1 MDPSRQERLRRQARR
16 APIVPLAHQLSIIF
30 QVHPDIEAS
39 LDERTL
45 GRADIPAGLQRLRA
59 ILRHSTAHVMAAA
72 VLDLFPG
79 TVIGI
84 GPATD
89 EGFYYDFGFKER
101 LLPEQLPKIEARMRE
116 IIKAAPPFTK
126 EELPRTDAVALF
138 ERLHQPLK
146 VELIADKVI
155 DATARIYRTGDFVDL
170 CLGPHVANAG
180 LLGAFRLLSIAGA
193 YWKGSEKNQQL
204 TRIYGT
210 AFPTQEQ
217 LDTHL
222 KMLEDAAKRDH
233 RKLGKELDLFLI
245 DEMVGRGLP
254 LLTPKGATIRR
265 QMEEFILRLERR
277 QGYEHVKT
285 PDIARLDIYKISGHF
300 ERYRDSMYAPSEME
314 EEQWQLRPMNCPH
327 HIRVF
332 QRKAYS
338 FRELPVRIAE
348 LGTVY
353 RYEKSGEVSGLIRV
367 RAFTIND
374 AHIFCRPDQL
384 NDEFERVIELILQ
397 VYRAF
402 GITDFYFRL
411 SLRDD
416 SSNKWMGDPAV
427 WQRAQ
432 DAAREALRAS
442 GHPFVEATGEA
453 AFYGP
458 KLDVQIKDAIGRE
471 FSLST
476 NQIDFLMPER
486 FGLEYVTSTQE
497 MERPVMIHRAPI
509 GSMERFMAYV
519 IERYAG
525 AFPVWLAPVQV
536 VFIPIAD
543 RHVEAVAKLADRF
556 RQRDLRVEVDGR
568 SERMQA
574 KIRDAQLQKVPYMA
588 VVGDKELE
596 AGTLN
601 IRRREGGDQVALG
614 VEDFLRQLEDES
626 RLPL

>member
-1 MDPSRQERLRRQARR
+1 MSEDLE
-16 APIVPLAHQLSIIF
+16 
-30 QVHPDIEAS
+30 
-39 LDERTL
+39 T
-45 GRADIPAGLQRLRA
+45 
-59 ILRHSTAHVMAAA
+59 LRHSTAHVMAAA
-72 VLDLFPG
+72 VLDLFPA

-89 EGFYYDFGFKER
+89 EGFYYDFAFKDR
-101 LLPEQLPKIEARMRE
+101 LLPEALPRIEAKMRE
-116 IIKAAPPFTK
+116 IIKDATPFVR
-126 EELPRTDAVALF
+126 EEIPRDEAIALF
-138 ERLHQPLK
+138 DRLHQPLK
-146 VELIADKVI
+146 VELIADKVT
-155 DATARIYRTGDFVDL
+155 DAKARLYRTGDFVDL

-180 LLGAFRLLSIAGA
+180 QLGAFKLLSIAGA

-210 AFPTQEQ
+210 AFPTQTE
-217 LDTHL
+217 LDAHL
-222 KMLEDAAKRDH
+222 AMLEEAAKRDH
-233 RKLGKELDLFLI
+233 RKLGKELDLFLV

-254 LLTPKGATIRR
+254 LLTPKGSTIRR

-285 PDIARLDIYKISGHF
+285 PDLARLEIYKTSGHY
-300 ERYRDSMYAPSEME
+300 ERYHDSMYPASEIEGE
-314 EEQWQLRPMNCPH
+314 EWQLRPMNCPH

-338 FRELPVRIAE
+338 FRDLPVRIAE

-384 NDEFERVIELILQ
+384 NVEFERVIQLIFQ

-416 SSNKWMGDPAV
+416 VSNKWMGDPAI
-427 WQRAQ
+427 WQKAQ

-442 GHPFVEATGEA
+442 GHPFVEAPGEA

-471 FSLST
+471 FTLST

-486 FGLEYVTSTQE
+486 FGLEYVNSDQT

-509 GSMERFMAYV
+509 GSMERFMAYL
-519 IERYAG
+519 IEHYAG
-525 AFPVWLAPVQV
+525 AFPTWLAPVQA

-543 RHVEAVAKLADRF
+543 RHVEAVSKLADRF

-568 SERMQA
+568 NERMQA

-601 IRRREGGDQVALG
+601 IRRREGGDQVSMTVDA
-614 VEDFLRQLEDES
+614 FLEHLAGES
-626 RLPL
+626 KLPL

>member
-1 MDPSRQERLRRQARR
+1 MSENL
-16 APIVPLAHQLSIIF
+16 
-30 QVHPDIEAS
+30 E
-39 LDERTL
+39 T
-45 GRADIPAGLQRLRA
+45 
-59 ILRHSTAHVMAAA
+59 LRHSTAHVMAAA

-89 EGFYYDFGFKER
+89 EGFYYDFGFAER

-116 IIKAAPPFTK
+116 IIKAAPPFIK
-126 EELPRTDAVALF
+126 EELPRADAVALF

-146 VELIADKVI
+146 VELIGDKVT
-155 DATARIYRTGDFVDL
+155 DATARVYRTGDFVDL

-180 LLGAFRLLSIAGA
+180 QLGAFRLLSIAGA

-210 AFPTQEQ
+210 AFPTEEE
-217 LDTHL
+217 LDSHL

-233 RKLGKELDLFLI
+233 RKLGKELDLYLI

-254 LLTPKGATIRR
+254 LLTPKGAAIRR

-285 PDIARLDIYKISGHF
+285 PDIARLEIYKTSGHY

-397 VYRAF
+397 VYKAF

-442 GHPFVEATGEA
+442 GHPFVEAPGEA

-486 FGLEYVTSTQE
+486 FALEYVTSTQA

-509 GSMERFMAYV
+509 GSMERFMAYL

-525 AFPVWLAPVQV
+525 AFPVWLAPVQL

-543 RHVEAVAKLADRF
+543 RHLEAVSKLADRF

-568 SERMQA
+568 GERMQA
-574 KIRDAQLQKVPYMA
+574 KIRDAQLQKVPFMA

-596 AGTLN
+596 AGSLN
-601 IRRREGGDQVALG
+601 IRRREGGDQVAIV

>member
-1 MDPSRQERLRRQARR
+1 MSVDLE
-16 APIVPLAHQLSIIF
+16 
-30 QVHPDIEAS
+30 
-39 LDERTL
+39 T
-45 GRADIPAGLQRLRA
+45 
-59 ILRHSTAHVMAAA
+59 LRHSTAHVMAAA

-89 EGFYYDFGFKER
+89 EGFYYDFAFKDR
-101 LLPEQLPKIEARMRE
+101 LQPEALPRIEAKMRE
-116 IIKAAPPFTK
+116 IIKQAPPFVK
-126 EELPRTDAVALF
+126 EEIPRADAVALF
-138 ERLHQPLK
+138 EHLHQPLK
-146 VELIADKVI
+146 VELIADKVTEG
-155 DATARIYRTGDFVDL
+155 TARVYRTGDFVDL

-180 LLGAFRLLSIAGA
+180 QLGAFRLLSIAGA

-210 AFPTQEQ
+210 AFPTEAE
-217 LDTHL
+217 LDSHL

-233 RKLGKELDLFLI
+233 RKLGKDLDLFVV

-254 LLTPKGATIRR
+254 LLTPKGTAVRR
-265 QMEEFILRLERR
+265 QMEEFILRLEQR
-277 QGYEHVKT
+277 QGYQHVKT
-285 PDIARLDIYKISGHF
+285 PDIARLEIYKISGHF
-300 ERYRDSMYAPSEME
+300 ERYRESMYPPSEME
-314 EEQWQLRPMNCPH
+314 DEEWQLRPMNCPH

-332 QRKAYS
+332 ARKAYS
-338 FRELPVRIAE
+338 FRDMPVRLAE

-384 NDEFERVIELILQ
+384 NEEFERVIQLILQ

-402 GITDFYFRL
+402 GIKDFYFRL

-416 SSNKWMGDPAV
+416 ASNKWMGDPAV

-442 GHPFVEATGEA
+442 GHPFVEAPGEA

-471 FSLST
+471 FTLST

-486 FGLEYVTSTQE
+486 FGLEYVTSEQS
-497 MERPVMIHRAPI
+497 MARPVMIHRAPI
-509 GSMERFMAYV
+509 GSMERFMAYL
-519 IERYAG
+519 IETYAG
-525 AFPVWLAPVQV
+525 AFPVWLAPVQLT
-536 VFIPIAD
+536 FIPIAD
-543 RHVEAVAKLADRF
+543 RHVEAVGRLADRF
-556 RQRDLRVEVDGR
+556 RQADLRVEVDGR

-601 IRRREGGDQVALG
+601 IRRREGGEQESVPTD
-614 VEDFLRQLEDES
+614 DFLARLAREAQ
-626 RLPL
+626 LPLE

>member
-1 MDPSRQERLRRQARR
+1 MSDDLE
-16 APIVPLAHQLSIIF
+16 
-30 QVHPDIEAS
+30 
-39 LDERTL
+39 T
-45 GRADIPAGLQRLRA
+45 
-59 ILRHSTAHVMAAA
+59 LRHSTAHVMAAA

-89 EGFYYDFGFKER
+89 EGFYYDFAFQDR
-101 LLPEQLPKIEARMRE
+101 LLPEALPKIEARMHE
-116 IIKAAPPFTK
+116 IVKAATPFVK
-126 EELPRTDAVALF
+126 EEVPRAEAVALF

-146 VELIADKVI
+146 VELIEEKVTEP
-155 DATARIYRTGDFVDL
+155 TARLYRTGDFVDL
-170 CLGPHVANAG
+170 CLGPHVPNAG
-180 LLGAFRLLSIAGA
+180 KLGAFRLLSIAGA

-210 AFPTQEQ
+210 AFPTQAE
-217 LDTHL
+217 LDAHL
-222 KMLEDAAKRDH
+222 TMLEEAAKRDH
-233 RKLGKELDLFLI
+233 RKLGKELDLFLV

-254 LLTPKGATIRR
+254 LLTPKGAAIRH
-265 QMEEFILRLERR
+265 QLEEFILRLERR

-285 PDIARLDIYKISGHF
+285 PDIARLELYKVSGHL
-300 ERYRDSMYAPSEME
+300 ERYHDSMYAPSEME
-314 EEQWQLRPMNCPH
+314 DEEWQLRPMNCPH

-332 QRKAYS
+332 QRKPSS
-338 FRELPVRIAE
+338 FRDLPVRIAE

-384 NDEFERVIELILQ
+384 NVEFERVIQLILQ

-402 GITDFYFRL
+402 GIKDFYFRL
-411 SLRDD
+411 SLRDEV
-416 SSNKWMGDPAV
+416 SNKWMGDPAI

-442 GHPFVEATGEA
+442 GHPFVEAPGEA

-476 NQIDFLMPER
+476 NQIDFLLPER
-486 FGLEYVTSTQE
+486 FGLEYVTSEQT
-497 MERPVMIHRAPI
+497 MARPVMLHRAPI
-509 GSMERFMAYV
+509 GSMERFMAYL
-519 IERYAG
+519 IEHYGG

-543 RHVEAVAKLADRF
+543 RHLEAVTKLAERF
-556 RQRDLRVEVDGR
+556 RDRDLRVEVDGKA
-568 SERMQA
+568 ERMQA
-574 KIRDAQLQKVPYMA
+574 KIRNAQLQKVPYMA

-596 AGTLN
+596 GGTLN
-601 IRRREGGDQVALG
+601 IRRREGGDQVS
-614 VEDFLRQLEDES
+614 VTVDQFLARLEREAQ
-626 RLPL
+626 LPL

>member
-1 MDPSRQERLRRQARR
+1 MSEDLE
-16 APIVPLAHQLSIIF
+16 V
-30 QVHPDIEAS
+30 
-39 LDERTL
+39 
-45 GRADIPAGLQRLRA
+45 
-59 ILRHSTAHVMAAA
+59 LRHSTAHVMAAA
-72 VLDLFPG
+72 VLELFPG

-89 EGFYYDFGFKER
+89 EGFYYDFGFRER
-101 LLPEQLPKIEARMRE
+101 LQPEDLPKIEARMRE
-116 IIKAAPPFTK
+116 IVKAAPTFVK
-126 EELPRTDAVALF
+126 QEVPRAEATALF
-138 ERLHQPLK
+138 EGLHQPLK
-146 VELIADKVI
+146 VELIKDKVT
-155 DATARIYRTGDFVDL
+155 DATARLYRTGDFVDL

-180 LLGAFRLLSIAGA
+180 QLGAFRLLSIAGA

-210 AFPTQEQ
+210 AFPTEQE
-217 LDTHL
+217 LDAHL
-222 KMLEDAAKRDH
+222 KMLEEAAKRDH

-265 QMEEFILRLERR
+265 QMEEFVLRLERR

-285 PDIARLDIYKISGHF
+285 SDIARLEMYKISGHF
-300 ERYRDSMYAPSEME
+300 ERYRDSMYPPSEIE
-314 EEQWQLRPMNCPH
+314 DEQWQLRPMNCPH

-332 QRKAYS
+332 QRRAYS
-338 FRELPVRIAE
+338 FRDLPVRIAE

-384 NDEFERVIELILQ
+384 NEEFERVIQLIFQ

-402 GITDFYFRL
+402 GITDFFFRL

-416 SSNKWMGDPAV
+416 TSGKWMGDPAV

-432 DAAREALRAS
+432 DAARAALRAS
-442 GHPFVEATGEA
+442 GHPFVEAPGEA

-486 FGLEYVTSTQE
+486 FGLEYVTSDQR

-509 GSMERFMAYV
+509 GSMERFMAYL
-519 IERYAG
+519 IEHYGG
-525 AFPVWLAPVQV
+525 AFPVWLAPVQL

-543 RHVEAVAKLADRF
+543 RHLEAVSGLADRF
-556 RQRDLRVEVDGR
+556 RQRDLRVEIDGR

-574 KIRDAQLQKVPYMA
+574 KIRAAQLQKVPYMA

-601 IRRREGGDQVALG
+601 IRRREGGDQVSIS
-614 VEDFLRQLEDES
+614 VDEFLRQLEEES

>member
-1 MDPSRQERLRRQARR
+1 MSEDLE
-16 APIVPLAHQLSIIF
+16 
-30 QVHPDIEAS
+30 
-39 LDERTL
+39 T
-45 GRADIPAGLQRLRA
+45 
-59 ILRHSTAHVMAAA
+59 LRHSTAHVMAAA

-89 EGFYYDFGFKER
+89 EGFYYDFGFARR
-101 LLPEQLPKIEARMRE
+101 LVPEDLPAIEAKMRE
-116 IIKAAPPFTK
+116 IIEVAPRFVQ
-126 EELPRTDAVALF
+126 EEVPRDQAIALF

-146 VELIADKVI
+146 VELIGDKVL
-155 DATARIYRTGDFVDL
+155 DGTARVYRTGDFVDL
-170 CLGPHVANAG
+170 CLGPHVPDAG
-180 LLGAFRLLSIAGA
+180 KLGAFKLLSIAGA

-210 AFPTQEQ
+210 AFPSQAE
-217 LDTHL
+217 LDEHL
-222 KMLEDAAKRDH
+222 KRVEEAAKRDH
-233 RKLGKELDLFLI
+233 RKLGKELDLFVV

-265 QMEEFILRLERR
+265 QMEEFILRIERR
-277 QGYEHVKT
+277 QGYQHVKT
-285 PDIARLDIYKISGHF
+285 SDIARLDMYKTSGHY
-300 ERYRDSMYAPSEME
+300 ERYRDSMYGPSKME
-314 EEQWQLRPMNCPH
+314 DEEWQLRPMNCPH

-332 QRKAYS
+332 QRRAYS
-338 FRELPVRIAE
+338 FRDLPVRLAE

-384 NDEFERVIELILQ
+384 TEEFERVIQLILQ

-402 GITDFYFRL
+402 EISDFYFRL

-416 SSNKWMGDPAV
+416 VSSKWMGDPAV
-427 WQRAQ
+427 WERAQ
-432 DAAREALRAS
+432 NAAREALAAS
-442 GHPFVEATGEA
+442 GHPFVEAPGEA

-486 FGLEYVTSTQE
+486 FGLEYVTSEQA

-509 GSMERFMAYV
+509 GSMERFMAYL
-519 IERYAG
+519 IEHYAG
-525 AFPVWLAPVQV
+525 AFPVWLAPIQLI
-536 VFIPIAD
+536 FIPIAD
-543 RHVEAVAKLADRF
+543 RHLTAVNALADRF
-556 RQRDLRVEVDGR
+556 RQHDLRVEVDGR

-574 KIRDAQLQKVPYMA
+574 KIREAQLQKIPYMA

-596 AGTLN
+596 AGSLN
-601 IRRREGGDQVALG
+601 IRRREGGDQVSVPVAEFLG
-614 VEDFLRQLEDES
+614 RLEDEG

>member
-1 MDPSRQERLRRQARR
+1 MSEDLE
-16 APIVPLAHQLSIIF
+16 V
-30 QVHPDIEAS
+30 
-39 LDERTL
+39 
-45 GRADIPAGLQRLRA
+45 
-59 ILRHSTAHVMAAA
+59 LRHSTAHVMAAA
-72 VLDLFPG
+72 VLELFPG

-89 EGFYYDFGFKER
+89 EGFYYDFGFRER
-101 LLPEQLPKIEARMRE
+101 LQPEDLPKIEARMRE
-116 IIKAAPPFTK
+116 MVKAAPTFVK
-126 EELPRTDAVALF
+126 QEVPRAEATALF
-138 ERLHQPLK
+138 EGLHQPLK
-146 VELIADKVI
+146 VELIKDKVT
-155 DATARIYRTGDFVDL
+155 DATARLYRTGDFVDL

-180 LLGAFRLLSIAGA
+180 QLGAFRLLSIAGA

-210 AFPTQEQ
+210 AFPTEQE
-217 LDTHL
+217 LDAHL
-222 KMLEDAAKRDH
+222 KMLEEAAKRDH

-265 QMEEFILRLERR
+265 QMEEFVLRLERR

-285 PDIARLDIYKISGHF
+285 SDIARLEMYKISGHF
-300 ERYRDSMYAPSEME
+300 ERYRDSMYPPSEIE
-314 EEQWQLRPMNCPH
+314 DEQWQLRPMNCPH

-332 QRKAYS
+332 QRRAYS
-338 FRELPVRIAE
+338 FRDLPVRIAE

-384 NDEFERVIELILQ
+384 NEEFERVIQLIFQ

-402 GITDFYFRL
+402 GITDFFFRL

-416 SSNKWMGDPAV
+416 TSGKWMGDPAV

-432 DAAREALRAS
+432 DAARAALRAS
-442 GHPFVEATGEA
+442 GHPFVEAPGEA

-486 FGLEYVTSTQE
+486 FGLEYVTSDQR

-509 GSMERFMAYV
+509 GSMERFMAYL
-519 IERYAG
+519 IEHYGG
-525 AFPVWLAPVQV
+525 AFPVWLAPVQL

-543 RHVEAVAKLADRF
+543 RHLEAVSGLADRF
-556 RQRDLRVEVDGR
+556 RQRDLRVEIDGR

-574 KIRDAQLQKVPYMA
+574 KIRAAQLQKVPYMA

-601 IRRREGGDQVALG
+601 IRRREGGDQVSISAD
-614 VEDFLRQLEDES
+614 EFLRQLEEES

>member
-1 MDPSRQERLRRQARR
+1 
-16 APIVPLAHQLSIIF
+16 
-30 QVHPDIEAS
+30 
-39 LDERTL
+39 
-45 GRADIPAGLQRLRA
+45 
-59 ILRHSTAHVMAAA
+59 MAAA

-89 EGFYYDFGFKER
+89 EGFYYDFAFQNR
-101 LLPEQLPKIEARMRE
+101 LTPEDLPRIEGRMQE
-116 IIKAAPPFTK
+116 IVKAAPAFVK
-126 EELPRTDAVALF
+126 EEIPREKAIALF
-138 ERLHQPLK
+138 DDLHQPLK
-146 VELIADKVI
+146 VELIGDKVT
-155 DATARIYRTGDFVDL
+155 DSTARVYRTGNFVDL
-170 CLGPHVANAG
+170 CLGPHVADAG
-180 LLGAFRLLSIAGA
+180 KLGAFKLLSIAGA

-210 AFPTQEQ
+210 AFATAAE
-217 LDTHL
+217 LDAHL
-222 KMLEDAAKRDH
+222 KRLEEAAKRDH

-254 LLTPKGATIRR
+254 LLTPKGAAIRR

-285 PDIARLDIYKISGHF
+285 PDIARLELFKVSGHW
-300 ERYRDSMYAPSEME
+300 ERYREAMYAPSEME
-314 EEQWQLRPMNCPH
+314 GEEWQLRPMNCPD
-327 HIRVF
+327 HIRLY
-332 QRKAYS
+332 QRQAHS
-338 FRELPVRIAE
+338 FRDLPIRIAE

-384 NDEFERVIELILQ
+384 NEEFEKVIQLILR
-397 VYRAF
+397 VYEAF
-402 GITDFYFRL
+402 GIKDFFFRL

-416 SSNKWMGDPAV
+416 TRSKWMGDPEI
-427 WQRAQ
+427 WERAQ
-432 DAAREALRAS
+432 NAARDALRAS
-442 GHPFVEATGEA
+442 GHPFVEAAGEA

-486 FGLEYVTSTQE
+486 FGLEYVTSEQT
-497 MERPVMIHRAPI
+497 MERPVMLHRAPI
-509 GSMERFMAYV
+509 GSMERFMAYL
-519 IERYAG
+519 IETYGG
-525 AFPVWLAPVQV
+525 AFPVWLAPVQLS
-536 VFIPIAD
+536 FIPIAD
-543 RHVEAVAKLADRF
+543 RHLEAVNKVADRF
-556 RQRDLRVEVDGR
+556 RQRDLRVEVDSR

-596 AGTLN
+596 GNTLN
-601 IRRREGGDQVALG
+601 IRRREGGDQAVVG
-614 VEDFLRQLEDES
+614 VDDFLRQLEAEA

>member
-1 MDPSRQERLRRQARR
+1 MSEDLE
-16 APIVPLAHQLSIIF
+16 
-30 QVHPDIEAS
+30 
-39 LDERTL
+39 T
-45 GRADIPAGLQRLRA
+45 
-59 ILRHSTAHVMAAA
+59 LRHSTAHVMAAA

-89 EGFYYDFGFKER
+89 EGFYYDFAFKDR
-101 LLPEQLPKIEARMRE
+101 LLPEALPRIEARMRE
-116 IIKAAPPFTK
+116 IVKQAPPFVK
-126 EELPRTDAVALF
+126 EEIPRDEAIALF

-146 VELIADKVI
+146 VELIADKVT
-155 DATARIYRTGDFVDL
+155 DATARLYRTGDFVDL

-180 LLGAFRLLSIAGA
+180 RLGAFKLLSIAGA

-210 AFPTQEQ
+210 AFLTQAE
-217 LDTHL
+217 LDAHL
-222 KMLEDAAKRDH
+222 TLLEEAAKRDH
-233 RKLGKELDLFLI
+233 RKLGKELDLFLV

-254 LLTPKGATIRR
+254 MLTPKGATIRR

-285 PDIARLDIYKISGHF
+285 PDLARLEIYRVSGHY
-300 ERYRDSMYAPSEME
+300 ERYHDSMYPASEIEGE
-314 EEQWQLRPMNCPH
+314 EWQLRPMNCPH

-338 FRELPVRIAE
+338 FRDLPVRIAE

-384 NDEFERVIELILQ
+384 NVEFERVIQLIFQ

-402 GITDFYFRL
+402 GITHFYFRL

-416 SSNKWMGDPAV
+416 VSNKWMGDPAI
-427 WQRAQ
+427 WQKAQ

-442 GHPFVEATGEA
+442 GHPFVEAPGEA

-471 FSLST
+471 FTLST

-486 FGLEYVTSTQE
+486 FGLEYVNSDQT

-509 GSMERFMAYV
+509 GSMERFMSYL
-519 IERYAG
+519 IEHYAG
-525 AFPVWLAPVQV
+525 AFPTWLAPIQA

-543 RHVEAVAKLADRF
+543 RHVEPVSKLADRF

-568 SERMQA
+568 NERMQA

-601 IRRREGGDQVALG
+601 IRRREGGDQVSMPVDA
-614 VEDFLRQLEDES
+614 FLEQLAGES
-626 RLPL
+626 KLPL

>member
-1 MDPSRQERLRRQARR
+1 MSEDLE
-16 APIVPLAHQLSIIF
+16 
-30 QVHPDIEAS
+30 
-39 LDERTL
+39 T
-45 GRADIPAGLQRLRA
+45 
-59 ILRHSTAHVMAAA
+59 LRHSTAHVMAAA

-89 EGFYYDFGFKER
+89 EGFYYDFGFEDR
-101 LLPEQLPKIEARMRE
+101 LLPEQLPKIEARMHE
-116 IIKAAPPFTK
+116 IVKAATPFVK
-126 EELPRTDAVALF
+126 EEVPRAEAVALF

-146 VELIADKVI
+146 VELIEEKV
-155 DATARIYRTGDFVDL
+155 TEPNARLYRTGDFVDL
-170 CLGPHVANAG
+170 CLGPHVPNAG
-180 LLGAFRLLSIAGA
+180 KLGAFRLLSIAGA

-210 AFPTQEQ
+210 AFPTEAE
-217 LDTHL
+217 LDAHL
-222 KMLEDAAKRDH
+222 KMLEEAARRDH

-254 LLTPKGATIRR
+254 LLTPKGAAIRH

-285 PDIARLDIYKISGHF
+285 PDIARLELYKVSGHLD
-300 ERYRDSMYAPSEME
+300 RYRESMYAPSEME
-314 EEQWQLRPMNCPH
+314 DEEWQLRPMNCPH
-327 HIRVF
+327 HIRLF
-332 QRKAYS
+332 QRKPSS
-338 FRELPVRIAE
+338 FRDLPVRIAE

-384 NDEFERVIELILQ
+384 NVEFERVIQLILQ

-411 SLRDD
+411 SLRDEV
-416 SSNKWMGDPAV
+416 SNKWMGDPAI

-442 GHPFVEATGEA
+442 GHPFVEAPGEA

-476 NQIDFLMPER
+476 NQIDFLLPER
-486 FGLEYVTSTQE
+486 FGLEYVTSEQT
-497 MERPVMIHRAPI
+497 MERPVMLHRAPI
-509 GSMERFMAYV
+509 GSMERFMAYL
-519 IERYAG
+519 IEHYAG
-525 AFPVWLAPVQV
+525 AFPVWLAPVQL

-543 RHVEAVAKLADRF
+543 RHLEAVSKLAERF
-556 RQRDLRVEVDGR
+556 REKDLRVEVDGKA
-568 SERMQA
+568 ERMQA
-574 KIRDAQLQKVPYMA
+574 KIRNAQLQKVPYMA

-601 IRRREGGDQVALG
+601 IRRREGGDQVSVA
-614 VEDFLRQLEDES
+614 VDQFLAQLEREAQ
-626 RLPL
+626 LPL

>member
-1 MDPSRQERLRRQARR
+1 MSDDLE
-16 APIVPLAHQLSIIF
+16 
-30 QVHPDIEAS
+30 
-39 LDERTL
+39 T
-45 GRADIPAGLQRLRA
+45 
-59 ILRHSTAHVMAAA
+59 LRHSTAHVMAAA
-72 VLDLFPG
+72 VLDLFPE

-89 EGFYYDFGFKER
+89 EGFYYDFAFTDR
-101 LLPEQLPKIEARMRE
+101 LQPEALPRIEAKMRE
-116 IIKAAPPFTK
+116 IIKQALPFVK
-126 EELPRTDAVALF
+126 EEIPRGDAVALF

-146 VELIADKVI
+146 VELIADKVT
-155 DATARIYRTGDFVDL
+155 DATARVYRTGDFVDL

-180 LLGAFRLLSIAGA
+180 QLGAFRLLSIAGA

-210 AFPTQEQ
+210 AFPTEAE
-217 LDTHL
+217 LDSHL

-233 RKLGKELDLFLI
+233 RKLGKDLDLFVV

-254 LLTPKGATIRR
+254 LLTPKGTAVRR
-265 QMEEFILRLERR
+265 QMEEFILRLEQR
-277 QGYEHVKT
+277 QGYQHVKT
-285 PDIARLDIYKISGHF
+285 PDIARLEIYKISGHF
-300 ERYRDSMYAPSEME
+300 ERYRESMYPPSEME
-314 EEQWQLRPMNCPH
+314 DEEWQLRPMNCPH

-332 QRKAYS
+332 ARKAYS
-338 FRELPVRIAE
+338 FRDMPVRLAE

-384 NDEFERVIELILQ
+384 NEEFERVIQLILQ

-402 GITDFYFRL
+402 GIKDFYFRL

-416 SSNKWMGDPAV
+416 ASNKWMGDPAV

-442 GHPFVEATGEA
+442 GHPFVEAPGEA

-471 FSLST
+471 FTLST

-486 FGLEYVTSTQE
+486 FGLEYVTSEQS
-497 MERPVMIHRAPI
+497 MARPVMIHRAPI
-509 GSMERFMAYV
+509 GSMERFMAYL
-519 IERYAG
+519 IETYAG
-525 AFPVWLAPVQV
+525 AFPVWLAPVQLT
-536 VFIPIAD
+536 FIPIAD
-543 RHVEAVAKLADRF
+543 RHVEAVGRLADRF
-556 RQRDLRVEVDGR
+556 RQADLRVEVDGR

-601 IRRREGGDQVALG
+601 IRRREGGEQESVPTD
-614 VEDFLRQLEDES
+614 DFLARLAREAQ
-626 RLPL
+626 LPLE

>member
-1 MDPSRQERLRRQARR
+1 MSE
-16 APIVPLAHQLSIIF
+16 
-30 QVHPDIEAS
+30 S
-39 LDERTL
+39 LEV
-45 GRADIPAGLQRLRA
+45 
-59 ILRHSTAHVMAAA
+59 LRHSTAHVMAAA

-79 TVIGI
+79 TLIGI

-89 EGFYYDFGFKER
+89 EGFYYDFGFKDR
-101 LLPEQLPKIEARMRE
+101 LLPEDLPKIEARMRQ
-116 IIKAAPPFTK
+116 IVKAAPAFVK
-126 EELPRTDAVALF
+126 EEVPRAEAVTLF

-146 VELIADKVI
+146 VELINDKVT
-155 DATARIYRTGDFVDL
+155 DATARLYRTGDFVDL

-180 LLGAFRLLSIAGA
+180 QLGAFRLLSIAGA

-204 TRIYGT
+204 TRIHGT
-210 AFPTQEQ
+210 AFPTEQE
-217 LDTHL
+217 LDAHL
-222 KMLEDAAKRDH
+222 KMLEEAAKRDH

-254 LLTPKGATIRR
+254 LLTPKGATVRR
-265 QMEEFILRLERR
+265 QLEEFILRLERR

-285 PDIARLDIYKISGHF
+285 PDIARLEIYKTSGHY
-300 ERYRDSMYAPSEME
+300 ERYHDSMYPASEVEGE
-314 EEQWQLRPMNCPH
+314 EWQLRPMNCPH

-332 QRKAYS
+332 QRRAYS
-338 FRELPVRIAE
+338 FRDLPVRIAE

-374 AHIFCRPDQL
+374 AHIFSRPDQL
-384 NDEFERVIELILQ
+384 NAEFERVIQLIFQ

-411 SLRDD
+411 SLRDET
-416 SSNKWMGDPAV
+416 SGKWMGDPDV
-427 WQRAQ
+427 WHRAQ

-442 GHPFVEATGEA
+442 GHPFVEAPGEA

-471 FSLST
+471 FTLST

-486 FGLEYVTSTQE
+486 FGLEYVTSDQR

-509 GSMERFMAYV
+509 GSMERFMAYL
-519 IERYAG
+519 IEHYGG
-525 AFPVWLAPVQV
+525 AFPVWLAPVQL

-543 RHVEAVAKLADRF
+543 RHLEAVSALADRF
-556 RQRDLRVEVDGR
+556 LQRDLRVEVDAR

-574 KIRDAQLQKVPYMA
+574 KIRGAQLQKVPYMA

-601 IRRREGGDQVALG
+601 IRRREGGDQVSVG
-614 VEDFLRQLEDES
+614 VDAFLRQLEEES
-626 RLPL
+626 RLPVG

>member
-1 MDPSRQERLRRQARR
+1 MSEDLE
-16 APIVPLAHQLSIIF
+16 
-30 QVHPDIEAS
+30 
-39 LDERTL
+39 T
-45 GRADIPAGLQRLRA
+45 
-59 ILRHSTAHVMAAA
+59 LRHSTAHVMAAA
-72 VLDLFPG
+72 VLELFPG

-89 EGFYYDFGFKER
+89 EGFYYDFGFKDR

-116 IIKAAPPFTK
+116 IAKAATPFVK
-126 EELPRTDAVALF
+126 EEVPRAEAVALF
-138 ERLHQPLK
+138 ERLRQPLK
-146 VELIADKVI
+146 VELIEEKVTEP
-155 DATARIYRTGDFVDL
+155 DARLYRTGDFVDL
-170 CLGPHVANAG
+170 CLGPHLPDAG
-180 LLGAFRLLSIAGA
+180 KLGAFRLLSIAGA
-193 YWKGSEKNQQL
+193 YWKGSERNQQL

-210 AFPTQEQ
+210 AFATEAE
-217 LDTHL
+217 LEAHL
-222 KMLEDAAKRDH
+222 EMLEEAARRDH

-254 LLTPKGATIRR
+254 LLTPKGAAIRH

-285 PDIARLDIYKISGHF
+285 PDIARLELYKVSGHL
-300 ERYRDSMYAPSEME
+300 ERYRDSMYAPSAME
-314 EEQWQLRPMNCPH
+314 DEEWQLRPMNCPH
-327 HIRVF
+327 HIRIF
-332 QRKAYS
+332 QRRPSS
-338 FRELPVRIAE
+338 FRDLPVRIAE

-384 NDEFERVIELILQ
+384 NVEFERVIQLILQ

-402 GITDFYFRL
+402 GITDFHFRL
-411 SLRDD
+411 SLRDEV
-416 SSNKWMGDPAV
+416 SNKWMGDPAI

-442 GHPFVEATGEA
+442 GHPFVEAPGEA

-476 NQIDFLMPER
+476 NQIDFLLPER
-486 FGLEYVTSTQE
+486 FGLEYVTSEQT
-497 MERPVMIHRAPI
+497 MERPVMLHRAPI
-509 GSMERFMAYV
+509 GSMERFMAYL
-519 IERYAG
+519 IEHYGG
-525 AFPVWLAPVQV
+525 AFPVWLAPVQL

-543 RHVEAVAKLADRF
+543 RHLEAVTRLAARF
-556 RQRDLRVEVDGR
+556 REQDLRVDVDR
-568 SERMQA
+568 RAERMQA
-574 KIRDAQLQKVPYMA
+574 KIRHAQLQKVPYMA

-601 IRRREGGDQVALG
+601 IRRREGGDQVSVGVDQFLAQLG
-614 VEDFLRQLEDES
+614 EES

>member
-1 MDPSRQERLRRQARR
+1 MSEDLE
-16 APIVPLAHQLSIIF
+16 
-30 QVHPDIEAS
+30 
-39 LDERTL
+39 
-45 GRADIPAGLQRLRA
+45 

-79 TVIGI
+79 TLIGI

-89 EGFYYDFGFKER
+89 EGFYYDFGFQER
-101 LLPEQLPKIEARMRE
+101 LLPEHLPKIEARMRE
-116 IIKAAPPFTK
+116 IIKAATPFTK
-126 EELPRTDAVALF
+126 EELPKAEAVALF
-138 ERLHQPLK
+138 ERLQQPLK
-146 VELIADKVI
+146 VELIADKV
-155 DATARIYRTGDFVDL
+155 TEPSARLYRTGDFVDL
-170 CLGPHVANAG
+170 CLGPHVANTG
-180 LLGAFRLLSIAGA
+180 KLGAFRLLSIAGA

-210 AFPTQEQ
+210 AFPTQAE
-217 LDTHL
+217 LDDHL
-222 KMLEDAAKRDH
+222 KMLEEAAKRDH
-233 RKLGKELDLFLI
+233 RKLGKELDLFVI

-254 LLTPKGATIRR
+254 LLTPKGAAIRQR
-265 QMEEFILRLERR
+265 MEDFITRLERR
-277 QGYEHVKT
+277 HGYEHVKT
-285 PDIARLDIYKISGHF
+285 PDIARLELYKTSGHL
-300 ERYRDSMYAPSEME
+300 ERYRESMYAPSEME
-314 EEQWQLRPMNCPH
+314 DEQWQLRPMNCPH
-327 HIRVF
+327 HIRLF

-338 FRELPVRIAE
+338 FRDLPVRLAE

-384 NDEFERVIELILQ
+384 TVEFERVIQLILQ

-416 SSNKWMGDPAV
+416 VSNKWMGDPLV

-432 DAAREALRAS
+432 EAAREALRAS
-442 GHPFVEATGEA
+442 GHPFVEAPGEA

-476 NQIDFLMPER
+476 NQIDFLLPER
-486 FGLEYVTSTQE
+486 FGLEYVTSEQT
-497 MERPVMIHRAPI
+497 MERPVMLHRAPI
-509 GSMERFMAYV
+509 GSMERFMAYL
-519 IERYAG
+519 IEHYGG

-543 RHVEAVAKLADRF
+543 RHLEAVSRVADRF
-556 RQRDLRVEVDGR
+556 RDRDLRVEVDGKA
-568 SERMQA
+568 ERMQA
-574 KIRDAQLQKVPYMA
+574 KIRTAQLQKVPYMA

-601 IRRREGGDQVALG
+601 IRRREGGDQVSLP
-614 VEDFLRQLEDES
+614 VDQFLRQLEDES

>member
-1 MDPSRQERLRRQARR
+1 MSENLE
-16 APIVPLAHQLSIIF
+16 V
-30 QVHPDIEAS
+30 
-39 LDERTL
+39 
-45 GRADIPAGLQRLRA
+45 
-59 ILRHSTAHVMAAA
+59 LRHSTAHVMAAA

-89 EGFYYDFGFKER
+89 EGFYYDFGFRER
-101 LLPEQLPKIEARMRE
+101 LLPEDLPKIEARMRE
-116 IIKAAPPFTK
+116 IIKAAPSFVK
-126 EELPRTDAVALF
+126 EEVPRTEAVALF
-138 ERLHQPLK
+138 DRLHQPLK
-146 VELIADKVI
+146 VELIEDKVTES
-155 DATARIYRTGDFVDL
+155 TARLYRTGDFVDL

-180 LLGAFRLLSIAGA
+180 QLGAFRLLSIAGA

-210 AFPTQEQ
+210 AFPTEAE
-217 LDTHL
+217 LEAHL
-222 KMLEDAAKRDH
+222 KMLEEAAKRDH

-265 QMEEFILRLERR
+265 QMEEFILRLERQ
-277 QGYEHVKT
+277 QGYQHVKT
-285 PDIARLDIYKISGHF
+285 TDIARLDLYKVSGHW
-300 ERYRDSMYAPSEME
+300 ERYRESMYAPSEME
-314 EEQWQLRPMNCPH
+314 GEEWELRPMNCPH

-332 QRKAYS
+332 QRRAYS
-338 FRELPVRIAE
+338 FRDLPVRIAE

-353 RYEKSGEVSGLIRV
+353 RYEKSGEVSGLVRV

-384 NDEFERVIELILQ
+384 HEEFERVVQLILQ
-397 VYRAF
+397 VYKAF

-416 SSNKWMGDPAV
+416 TSGKWMGDPAV
-427 WQRAQ
+427 WERAQ
-432 DAAREALRAS
+432 NAGREALRAS
-442 GHPFVEATGEA
+442 GHPFVEAPGDA

-476 NQIDFLMPER
+476 NQIDFLLPER
-486 FGLEYVTSTQE
+486 FGLEYVTSEQT
-497 MERPVMIHRAPI
+497 MERPVMLHRAPI
-509 GSMERFMAYV
+509 GSMERFMAYL
-519 IERYAG
+519 IEHYAG
-525 AFPVWLAPVQV
+525 AFPVWLAPVQL

-543 RHVEAVAKLADRF
+543 RHLEAVSALAGRF
-556 RQRDLRVEVDGR
+556 RQRDLRVDVDSR

-588 VVGDKELE
+588 VVGDRELE

-601 IRRREGGDQVALG
+601 IRRREGGDQVSVT
-614 VEDFLRQLEDES
+614 VEAFLRQLEEES
-626 RLPL
+626 RFPL

>member
-1 MDPSRQERLRRQARR
+1 MSEDLE
-16 APIVPLAHQLSIIF
+16 
-30 QVHPDIEAS
+30 
-39 LDERTL
+39 
-45 GRADIPAGLQRLRA
+45 

-101 LLPEQLPKIEARMRE
+101 LLPEHLPKIEARMRE

-233 RKLGKELDLFLI
+233 RKLGKELDLFLV

-486 FGLEYVTSTQE
+486 FGLEYVTSTQA

-509 GSMERFMAYV
+509 GSMERFMAYL

-596 AGTLN
+596 ARTLN
-601 IRRREGGDQVALG
+601 IRRREGGDQVAVG
-614 VEDFLRQLEDES
+614 IEDFLRQLEDES
-626 RLPL
+626 GLPL

>member
-1 MDPSRQERLRRQARR
+1 MSEVLE
-16 APIVPLAHQLSIIF
+16 V
-30 QVHPDIEAS
+30 
-39 LDERTL
+39 
-45 GRADIPAGLQRLRA
+45 
-59 ILRHSTAHVMAAA
+59 LRHSTAHVMAAA

-101 LLPEQLPKIEARMRE
+101 LQPEDLPKIETRMRE
-116 IIKAAPPFTK
+116 MVKAAPAFVK
-126 EELPRTDAVALF
+126 EEVPRAEAVALF

-146 VELIADKVI
+146 VELISDKVT
-155 DATARIYRTGDFVDL
+155 DATARLYRTGDFVDL
-170 CLGPHVANAG
+170 CLGPHVATAG
-180 LLGAFRLLSIAGA
+180 QLGAFRLLSIAGA

-210 AFPTQEQ
+210 AFPTEQE
-217 LDTHL
+217 LEAHL
-222 KMLEDAAKRDH
+222 KMLEEAAKRDH
-233 RKLGKELDLFLI
+233 RKLGRELDLFLI

-254 LLTPKGATIRR
+254 LLTPKGATVRR
-265 QMEEFILRLERR
+265 QMEEFILRLERG

-285 PDIARLDIYKISGHF
+285 PDIARLELYKVSGHW

-314 EEQWQLRPMNCPH
+314 DEEWQLRPMNCPH

-384 NDEFERVIELILQ
+384 NVEFERVIQLILQ

-402 GITDFYFRL
+402 GITDFHFRL

-416 SSNKWMGDPAV
+416 VSNKWMGDPAI

-442 GHPFVEATGEA
+442 GHPFVEAPGEA

-476 NQIDFLMPER
+476 NQIDFLLPER
-486 FGLEYVTSTQE
+486 FGLEYVTSDQR
-497 MERPVMIHRAPI
+497 MERPVMLHRAPI
-509 GSMERFMAYV
+509 GSMERFMAYL
-519 IERYAG
+519 IEHYGG
-525 AFPVWLAPVQV
+525 AFPVWLAPVQL

-543 RHVEAVAKLADRF
+543 RHLEAVSALAERF
-556 RQRDLRVEVDGR
+556 RQRDLRVEVDAR

-574 KIRDAQLQKVPYMA
+574 KIRGAQLQKVPYMA

-601 IRRREGGDQVALG
+601 IRRREGGDQVAVG
-614 VEDFLRQLEDES
+614 VDEFLRRLEEES

>member
-1 MDPSRQERLRRQARR
+1 MSQDLE
-16 APIVPLAHQLSIIF
+16 
-30 QVHPDIEAS
+30 
-39 LDERTL
+39 T
-45 GRADIPAGLQRLRA
+45 
-59 ILRHSTAHVMAAA
+59 LRHSTAHVMAAA

-79 TVIGI
+79 TEIGI

-89 EGFYYDFGFKER
+89 EGFYYDFAFKDR
-101 LLPEQLPKIEARMRE
+101 LLPEALPRIEARMRE
-116 IIKAAPPFTK
+116 IIKQALPFVK
-126 EELPRTDAVALF
+126 EEIPRAEAVALF

-146 VELIADKVI
+146 VELIADKVT
-155 DATARIYRTGDFVDL
+155 DATARVYRTGDFVDL

-180 LLGAFRLLSIAGA
+180 QLGAFRLLSIAGA
-193 YWKGSEKNQQL
+193 YWKGSEKNRQL

-210 AFPTQEQ
+210 AFPTEAE
-217 LDTHL
+217 LDNHL
-222 KMLEDAAKRDH
+222 KMLEEAAKRDH
-233 RKLGKELDLFLI
+233 RKLGKDLDLFLV

-254 LLTPKGATIRR
+254 LLTPRGTAIRR

-277 QGYEHVKT
+277 QGYQHVKT
-285 PDIARLDIYKISGHF
+285 PDLARLEIYKVSGHY
-300 ERYRDSMYAPSEME
+300 ERYHDAMYPASEIEDE
-314 EEQWQLRPMNCPH
+314 EWQLRPMNCPH

-338 FRELPVRIAE
+338 FRDLPVRLAE

-384 NDEFERVIELILQ
+384 NEEFERVIELILQ

-402 GITDFYFRL
+402 GIKDFHFRL

-416 SSNKWMGDPAV
+416 VSNKWMGDPAV
-427 WQRAQ
+427 WARAQ

-442 GHPFVEATGEA
+442 GHPFVEAPGEA

-486 FGLEYVTSTQE
+486 FGLEYVTSEQS
-497 MERPVMIHRAPI
+497 MARPVMIHRAPI
-509 GSMERFMAYV
+509 GSMERFMAYL
-519 IERYAG
+519 IETYAG
-525 AFPVWLAPVQV
+525 AFPVWLAPVQL

-543 RHVEAVAKLADRF
+543 RHLEAVGKLADRF

-574 KIRDAQLQKVPYMA
+574 KIRDAQLQKTPYMA

-601 IRRREGGDQVALG
+601 IRRREGGEQESVGTD
-614 VEDFLRQLEDES
+614 EFLARLEREAQ
-626 RLPL
+626 LPLE

>member
-1 MDPSRQERLRRQARR
+1 MSEDLE
-16 APIVPLAHQLSIIF
+16 
-30 QVHPDIEAS
+30 
-39 LDERTL
+39 T
-45 GRADIPAGLQRLRA
+45 
-59 ILRHSTAHVMAAA
+59 LRHSTAHVMAAA

-89 EGFYYDFGFKER
+89 EGFYYDFAFQDR
-101 LLPEQLPKIEARMRE
+101 LLPEALPKIEARMHE
-116 IIKAAPPFTK
+116 IVKAATPFVK
-126 EELPRTDAVALF
+126 EEVPRAEAVALF

-146 VELIADKVI
+146 VELIEEKVTEP
-155 DATARIYRTGDFVDL
+155 TARLYRTGDFVDL
-170 CLGPHVANAG
+170 CLGPHVPNAG
-180 LLGAFRLLSIAGA
+180 KLGAFRLLSIAGA

-210 AFPTQEQ
+210 AFPTQAE
-217 LDTHL
+217 LDAHL
-222 KMLEDAAKRDH
+222 KMLEEAAKRDH
-233 RKLGKELDLFLI
+233 RKLGKELDLFLV

-254 LLTPKGATIRR
+254 LLTPKGAAIRH

-285 PDIARLDIYKISGHF
+285 PDIARLELYKVSGHL
-300 ERYRDSMYAPSEME
+300 ERYHDSMYAPSEME
-314 EEQWQLRPMNCPH
+314 DEEWQLRPMNCPH

-332 QRKAYS
+332 QRKPSS
-338 FRELPVRIAE
+338 FRDLPVRIAE

-353 RYEKSGEVSGLIRV
+353 RYEKSGEVSGLMRV

-384 NDEFERVIELILQ
+384 NVEFERVIQLILQ

-402 GITDFYFRL
+402 GIKDFYFRL
-411 SLRDD
+411 SLRDEV
-416 SSNKWMGDPAV
+416 SNKWMGDPAI

-442 GHPFVEATGEA
+442 GHPFVEAPGEA

-476 NQIDFLMPER
+476 NQIDFLLPER
-486 FGLEYVTSTQE
+486 FGLEYVTSEQT
-497 MERPVMIHRAPI
+497 MARPVMLHRAPI
-509 GSMERFMAYV
+509 GSMERFMAYL
-519 IERYAG
+519 IEHYGG

-543 RHVEAVAKLADRF
+543 RHLEAVTKLAERF
-556 RQRDLRVEVDGR
+556 RDRDLRVEVDGKA
-568 SERMQA
+568 ERMQA
-574 KIRDAQLQKVPYMA
+574 KIRNAQLQKVPYMA

-596 AGTLN
+596 GGTLN
-601 IRRREGGDQVALG
+601 IRRREGGDQVSLPT
-614 VEDFLRQLEDES
+614 DQFLAQLEDES

>member
-1 MDPSRQERLRRQARR
+1 MSDDLE
-16 APIVPLAHQLSIIF
+16 
-30 QVHPDIEAS
+30 
-39 LDERTL
+39 T
-45 GRADIPAGLQRLRA
+45 
-59 ILRHSTAHVMAAA
+59 LRHSTAHVMAAA

-89 EGFYYDFGFKER
+89 EGFYYDFGFQDR
-101 LLPEQLPKIEARMRE
+101 LLPEQLPKIEARMHE
-116 IIKAAPPFTK
+116 IVKAETPFVK
-126 EELPRTDAVALF
+126 EEVPRAEAVALF

-146 VELIADKVI
+146 VELIEEKV
-155 DATARIYRTGDFVDL
+155 TEPNARLYRTGDFVDL

-180 LLGAFRLLSIAGA
+180 KLGAFRLLSIAGA

-210 AFPTQEQ
+210 AFPTQAE
-217 LDTHL
+217 LEAHL
-222 KMLEDAAKRDH
+222 KMLEEAAKRDH
-233 RKLGKELDLFLI
+233 RKLGRELDLFLI

-254 LLTPKGATIRR
+254 LLTPKGAAVRH

-285 PDIARLDIYKISGHF
+285 PDIARLELYKVSGHL

-314 EEQWQLRPMNCPH
+314 DEEWQLRPMNCPH
-327 HIRVF
+327 HIRLF
-332 QRKAYS
+332 QRKPYS
-338 FRELPVRIAE
+338 FRDLPVRIAE

-384 NDEFERVIELILQ
+384 NAEFERVIQLILQ

-402 GITDFYFRL
+402 GITDFHFRL
-411 SLRDD
+411 SLRDEV
-416 SSNKWMGDPAV
+416 SNKWMGDPAV

-442 GHPFVEATGEA
+442 GHPFVEAPGEA

-476 NQIDFLMPER
+476 NQIDFLLPER
-486 FGLEYVTSTQE
+486 FGLEYVTSEQT
-497 MERPVMIHRAPI
+497 MERPVMLHRAPI
-509 GSMERFMAYV
+509 GSMERFMAYL
-519 IERYAG
+519 IEHYGG
-525 AFPVWLAPVQV
+525 AFPVWLAPVQL

-543 RHVEAVAKLADRF
+543 RHLEAVTKLAERF
-556 RQRDLRVEVDGR
+556 RTKDLRVEVDGKA
-568 SERMQA
+568 ERMQA
-574 KIRDAQLQKVPYMA
+574 KIRNAQLQKVPYMA

-601 IRRREGGDQVALG
+601 IRRREGGDQVSLG
-614 VEDFLRQLEDES
+614 IDQFLAQLEDEAK
-626 RLPL
+626 LPL

>member
-1 MDPSRQERLRRQARR
+1 MSDDLE
-16 APIVPLAHQLSIIF
+16 
-30 QVHPDIEAS
+30 
-39 LDERTL
+39 T
-45 GRADIPAGLQRLRA
+45 
-59 ILRHSTAHVMAAA
+59 LRHSTAHVMAAA

-89 EGFYYDFGFKER
+89 EGFYYDFAFQDR
-101 LLPEQLPKIEARMRE
+101 LLPEALPKIEARMHE
-116 IIKAAPPFTK
+116 IVKAATPFVK
-126 EELPRTDAVALF
+126 EEVPRTEAVALF

-146 VELIADKVI
+146 VELIEEKVTEP
-155 DATARIYRTGDFVDL
+155 TARLYRTGDFVDL
-170 CLGPHVANAG
+170 CLGPHVPNAG
-180 LLGAFRLLSIAGA
+180 KLGAFRLLSIAGA

-210 AFPTQEQ
+210 AFPTQAE
-217 LDTHL
+217 LDAHL
-222 KMLEDAAKRDH
+222 TMLEEAAKRDH
-233 RKLGKELDLFLI
+233 RKLGKELDLFLV

-254 LLTPKGATIRR
+254 LLTPKGAAIRH
-265 QMEEFILRLERR
+265 QLEEFILRLERR

-285 PDIARLDIYKISGHF
+285 PDIARLELYKVSGHL
-300 ERYRDSMYAPSEME
+300 ERYHDSMYAPSKME
-314 EEQWQLRPMNCPH
+314 DEEWQLRPMNCPH

-332 QRKAYS
+332 QRKPSS
-338 FRELPVRIAE
+338 FRDLPVRIAE

-384 NDEFERVIELILQ
+384 NVEFERVIQLILQ

-402 GITDFYFRL
+402 GIKDFYFRL
-411 SLRDD
+411 SLRDEV
-416 SSNKWMGDPAV
+416 SNKWMGDPAI

-442 GHPFVEATGEA
+442 GHPFVEAPGEA

-476 NQIDFLMPER
+476 NQIDFLLPER
-486 FGLEYVTSTQE
+486 FGLEYVTSEQT
-497 MERPVMIHRAPI
+497 MARPVMLHRAPI
-509 GSMERFMAYV
+509 GSMERFMAYL
-519 IERYAG
+519 IEHYGG

-543 RHVEAVAKLADRF
+543 RHLEAVTKLAERF
-556 RQRDLRVEVDGR
+556 RDRDLRVEVDGKA
-568 SERMQA
+568 ERMQA
-574 KIRDAQLQKVPYMA
+574 KIRNAQLQKVPYMA

-596 AGTLN
+596 GGTLN
-601 IRRREGGDQVALG
+601 IRRREGGDQVS
-614 VEDFLRQLEDES
+614 VTVDQFLAQLEREAQ
-626 RLPL
+626 LPL

>member
-1 MDPSRQERLRRQARR
+1 MSEDLE
-16 APIVPLAHQLSIIF
+16 V
-30 QVHPDIEAS
+30 
-39 LDERTL
+39 
-45 GRADIPAGLQRLRA
+45 
-59 ILRHSTAHVMAAA
+59 LRHSTAHVMAAA
-72 VLDLFPG
+72 VLELFPG

-89 EGFYYDFGFKER
+89 EGFYYDFGFRER
-101 LLPEQLPKIEARMRE
+101 LQPEDLPKIEARMRE
-116 IIKAAPPFTK
+116 MVKAAPTFVK
-126 EELPRTDAVALF
+126 QEVPRAEATALF
-138 ERLHQPLK
+138 EGLHQPLK
-146 VELIADKVI
+146 VELIKDKVT
-155 DATARIYRTGDFVDL
+155 DATARLYRTGDFVDL

-180 LLGAFRLLSIAGA
+180 QLGAFRLLSIAGA

-210 AFPTQEQ
+210 AFPTEQE
-217 LDTHL
+217 LDAHL
-222 KMLEDAAKRDH
+222 KMLEEAAKRDH

-265 QMEEFILRLERR
+265 QMEEFVLRLERR

-285 PDIARLDIYKISGHF
+285 SDIARLEMYKISGHF
-300 ERYRDSMYAPSEME
+300 ERYRDSMYPPSEIE
-314 EEQWQLRPMNCPH
+314 DEQWQLRPMNCPH

-332 QRKAYS
+332 QRRAYS
-338 FRELPVRIAE
+338 FRDLPVRIAE

-384 NDEFERVIELILQ
+384 NEEFERVIQLIFQ

-402 GITDFYFRL
+402 GITDFFFRL

-416 SSNKWMGDPAV
+416 TSGKWMGDPAV

-432 DAAREALRAS
+432 DAARAALRAS
-442 GHPFVEATGEA
+442 GHPFVEAPGEA

-486 FGLEYVTSTQE
+486 FGLEYVTSDQR

-509 GSMERFMAYV
+509 GSMERFMAYL
-519 IERYAG
+519 IEHYGG
-525 AFPVWLAPVQV
+525 AFPVWLAPVQL

-543 RHVEAVAKLADRF
+543 RHLEAVSGLADRF
-556 RQRDLRVEVDGR
+556 RQRDLRVEIDGR

-574 KIRDAQLQKVPYMA
+574 KIRAAQLQKVPYMA

-601 IRRREGGDQVALG
+601 IRRREGGDQVSISPD
-614 VEDFLRQLEDES
+614 EFLRQLEEES

>member
-1 MDPSRQERLRRQARR
+1 MSEDLE
-16 APIVPLAHQLSIIF
+16 
-30 QVHPDIEAS
+30 
-39 LDERTL
+39 T
-45 GRADIPAGLQRLRA
+45 
-59 ILRHSTAHVMAAA
+59 LRHSTAHVMAAA

-89 EGFYYDFGFKER
+89 EGFYYDFAFKDR
-101 LLPEQLPKIEARMRE
+101 LQPEALPRIEAKMRE
-116 IIKAAPPFTK
+116 IIKQAPPFVK
-126 EELPRTDAVALF
+126 EEIPRADAVALF
-138 ERLHQPLK
+138 EHLHQPLK
-146 VELIADKVI
+146 VELIADKVTEG
-155 DATARIYRTGDFVDL
+155 TARVYRTGDFVDL

-180 LLGAFRLLSIAGA
+180 QLGAFRLLSIAGA

-210 AFPTQEQ
+210 AFPTEAE
-217 LDTHL
+217 LDSHL

-233 RKLGKELDLFLI
+233 RKLGKDLDLFVV

-254 LLTPKGATIRR
+254 LLTPKGTAVRR
-265 QMEEFILRLERR
+265 QMEEFILRLEQR
-277 QGYEHVKT
+277 QGYQHVKT
-285 PDIARLDIYKISGHF
+285 PDIARLEIYKISGHF
-300 ERYRDSMYAPSEME
+300 ERYRESMYPPSEME
-314 EEQWQLRPMNCPH
+314 DEEWQLRPMNCPH

-332 QRKAYS
+332 ARKAYS
-338 FRELPVRIAE
+338 FRDMPVRLAE

-384 NDEFERVIELILQ
+384 NEEFERVIQLILQ

-402 GITDFYFRL
+402 GIKDFYFRL

-416 SSNKWMGDPAV
+416 ASNKWMGDPAV

-442 GHPFVEATGEA
+442 GHPFVEAPGEA

-471 FSLST
+471 FTLST

-486 FGLEYVTSTQE
+486 FGLEYVTSEQS
-497 MERPVMIHRAPI
+497 MARPVMIHRAPI
-509 GSMERFMAYV
+509 GSMERFMAYL
-519 IERYAG
+519 IETYAG
-525 AFPVWLAPVQV
+525 AFPVWLAPVQLA
-536 VFIPIAD
+536 FIPIAD
-543 RHVEAVAKLADRF
+543 RHLEAVGRLADRF
-556 RQRDLRVEVDGR
+556 RQADLRVEVDGR

-601 IRRREGGDQVALG
+601 IRRREGGEQESVPTD
-614 VEDFLRQLEDES
+614 DFLARLAREAQ
-626 RLPL
+626 LPLE

>member
-1 MDPSRQERLRRQARR
+1 MSDDLE
-16 APIVPLAHQLSIIF
+16 
-30 QVHPDIEAS
+30 
-39 LDERTL
+39 T
-45 GRADIPAGLQRLRA
+45 
-59 ILRHSTAHVMAAA
+59 LRHSTAHVMAAA

-89 EGFYYDFGFKER
+89 EGFYYDFGFQDR
-101 LLPEQLPKIEARMRE
+101 LLPEALPKIEARMHE
-116 IIKAAPPFTK
+116 IVKAATPFVK
-126 EELPRTDAVALF
+126 DEVPRAEAVALF

-146 VELIADKVI
+146 VELIEEKV
-155 DATARIYRTGDFVDL
+155 TEPNARLYRTGDFVDL

-180 LLGAFRLLSIAGA
+180 KLGAFRLLSIAGA

-210 AFPTQEQ
+210 AFPTQAE
-217 LDTHL
+217 LDAHL
-222 KMLEDAAKRDH
+222 KMLEEAAKRDH

-254 LLTPKGATIRR
+254 LLTPKGAAIRH

-285 PDIARLDIYKISGHF
+285 PDIARLELYKVSGHL

-314 EEQWQLRPMNCPH
+314 DEEWQLRPMNCPH
-327 HIRVF
+327 HIRLF
-332 QRKAYS
+332 QRKPSS
-338 FRELPVRIAE
+338 FRDLPVRIAE

-384 NDEFERVIELILQ
+384 NVEFERVIQLILQ

-411 SLRDD
+411 SLRDEV
-416 SSNKWMGDPAV
+416 SNKWMGDPAI

-442 GHPFVEATGEA
+442 GHPFVEAPGEA

-476 NQIDFLMPER
+476 NQIDFLLPER
-486 FGLEYVTSTQE
+486 FGLEYVTSEQT
-497 MERPVMIHRAPI
+497 MERPVMLHRAPI
-509 GSMERFMAYV
+509 GSMERFMAYL
-519 IERYAG
+519 IEHYGG

-543 RHVEAVAKLADRF
+543 RHLEAVTQLAARF
-556 RQRDLRVEVDGR
+556 RDKDLRVEVDGKA
-568 SERMQA
+568 ERMQA
-574 KIRDAQLQKVPYMA
+574 KIRNAQLQKVPYMA

-601 IRRREGGDQVALG
+601 IRRREGGDQVS
-614 VEDFLRQLEDES
+614 VPTDQFLAQLEGES
-626 RLPL
+626 RLPLEG